1 MPRLAYGATHIGLV
15 VLIPRTSSHIVLP
28 FIDHDIDDPP
38 ATNDGVKVKVSGALA
53 LLVALLV
60 PAITPAVFVTPT
72 KLTVGVIV
80 GMPEPPVPQPV
91 KIPPA
96 SCAHRPIAVFT
107 EFSSAT
113 VAEALVLE
121 M

>member
-1 MPRLAYGATHIGLV
+1 MGLL
-15 VLIPRTSSHIVLP
+15 VLIPRTSSHNVLQ
-28 FIDHDIDDPP
+28 FIDHDIDESPGTNAGLKEKLS
-38 ATNDGVKVKVSGALA
+38 ATLP

-60 PAITPAVFVTPT
+60 PPITPATFVGVT

-80 GMPEPPVPQPV
+80 GIPGPPAPQPV
-91 KIPPA
+91 KTPPA